1 MRSDTTCG
9 TMVGGGLVGAAIGFT
24 LWAVFVVIV
33 ASNTHSHSQAG
44 ASVDADTYAL
54 LIPVAST
61 LGGFLTGTLRPLAC
75 FGNCLIMLLALI
87 VGVVAAGFA
96 LFVAV
101 LTAFTGYC

>member
-1 MRSDTTCG
+1 MHDNPTCG
-9 TMVGGGLVGAAIGFT
+9 TMSGGGLIGAAIGFT
-24 LWAVFVVIV
+24 LWAIYVVIV

-44 ASVDADTYAL
+44 ASVDADFCAL

-61 LGGFLTGTLRPLAC
+61 LGGILVGTFRPLAC

-87 VGVVAAGFA
+87 VGVVAGGFA
-96 LFVAV
+96 LFVAF

>member
-1 MRSDTTCG
+1 MRNDTTCG

-33 ASNTHSHSQAG
+33 ASHTQSRSQVN
-44 ASVDADTYAL
+44 ASTDADMYAL

-61 LGGFLTGTLRPLAC
+61 LGGFFAGTLRPLAC
-75 FGNCLIMLLALI
+75 FGNCLIMLLALF

-96 LFVAV
+96 
-101 LTAFTGYC
+101 CS